1 MARKTVRRS
10 IAMTPEMHDRLALL
24 LSKHPR
30 TTTEADLIREAV
42 RRFLDE
48 QEDLIGSRRHFQ
60 KSMQERLD
68 LLESALTF
76 HLNVLIF
83 LVAAL
88 DPDRSAERITNAI
101 VAARSDGST
110 LSRKIKAVHVMRI
123 PRK

>member
-1 MARKTVRRS
+1 MARKTIRRS
-10 IAMTPEMHDRLALL
+10 IAMTPEMRDRLALL
-24 LSKHPR
+24 VSKHPR

-76 HLNVLIF
+76 HLNILIY

-101 VAARSDGST
+101 VAARRDGDT
-110 LSRKIKAVHVMRI
+110 LTRQIKAVHLMKV